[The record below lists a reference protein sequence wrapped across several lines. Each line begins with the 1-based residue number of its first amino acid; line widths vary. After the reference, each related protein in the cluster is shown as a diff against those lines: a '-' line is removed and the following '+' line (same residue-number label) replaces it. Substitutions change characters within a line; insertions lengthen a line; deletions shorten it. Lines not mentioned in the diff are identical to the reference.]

1 MHSPLTT
8 AIIQARMSSSRLPGK
23 VLRKIAEQPMLA
35 HVVERAR
42 QARLVDQVLVATT
55 TDPSDDEI
63 QRFCEAR
70 GYPCFRGSLPDV
82 LDRYYQAMTWI
93 AAARPSRA
101 DIIVRI
107 TADCPL
113 LDPAVVDLTIQTFL
127 GNADEKRLAGEAAYD
142 FAANRLPPPWTRS
155 LPIGLD
161 TEVCSFAALERA
173 WKEADQRFHREHVM
187 PYLYEGVVLTPH
199 SPTPPLSLSP
209 TLSPSP
215 YHVTH
220 GVSQRGFR
228 IAQLH
233 HTPDYGALR
242 WTVDTPAD
250 LELVQQ
256 IFALLAAE
264 KNLAPAGQTESA
276 FSWLTVLDIIQRHPE
291 LADINA
297 DIQHKTVFD
306 IDTRTAGG

>member
-1 MHSPLTT
+1 MHSPLST

-23 VLRKIAEQPMLA
+23 VLREIGAANSAARQPMLA
-35 HVVERAR
+35 HVVERAK
-42 QARLVDQVLVATT
+42 QARLVQQVIVATT
-55 TDPSDDEI
+55 TDPSDDAIE
-63 QRFCEAR
+63 RLCAER
-70 GYPCFRGSLPDV
+70 GYPCYRGSLPDV
-82 LDRYYQAMTWI
+82 LDRYYQA
-93 AAARPSRA
+93 ARQHQA
-101 DIIVRI
+101 ETIVRI

-113 LDPAVVDLTIQTFL
+113 LDPAVVDLTIRAFL
-127 GNADEKRLAGEAAYD
+127 DGYD

-173 WKEADQRFHREHVM
+173 WKEADQPFHREHVM
-187 PYLYEGVVLTPH
+187 PYLYEGVSLSP
-199 SPTPPLSLSP
+199 SPTPPPSI
-209 TLSPSP
+209 SPS

-220 GVSQRGFR
+220 GVSPRGFR

-233 HTPDYGALR
+233 HSPDYGALR

-256 IFALLAAE
+256 IFAHLTADKKPAA
-264 KNLAPAGQTESA
+264 AGQTDPA
-276 FSWLTVLDIIQRHPE
+276 LAWQTVLKLFQRHPE

-306 IDTRTAGG
+306 VDTRT